1 MSEYKFSMFKIMKI
15 SYNHKVSL
23 IMKKI
28 PILWVLCESEYILN
42 SITNTTLI
50 RDLKPN
56 GGGKYERS

>member
-28 PILWVLCESEYILN
+28 PILWVLCESEYIL
-42 SITNTTLI
+42 IVLQI
-50 RDLKPN
+50 QH
-56 GGGKYERS
+56 